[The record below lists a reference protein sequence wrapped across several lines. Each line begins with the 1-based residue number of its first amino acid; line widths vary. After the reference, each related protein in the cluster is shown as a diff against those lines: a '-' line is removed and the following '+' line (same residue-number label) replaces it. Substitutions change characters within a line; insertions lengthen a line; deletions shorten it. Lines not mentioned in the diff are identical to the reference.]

1 MKTESNFRD
10 IKEIS
15 MSDNDF
21 REVID
26 GEENKE
32 PTASDNNLHTTDA
45 ESAEVVTGTT
55 EEKSDEKK
63 DDEYEEICYI
73 CHRPEHIA
81 GKMIKIP
88 NSISICH
95 DCMQRTFDS
104 MNGTGFPMGDMMNM
118 GSFNNM
124 NLDKMPNISM
134 INLSDLQNM
143 MGGMPNSQKIKKK
156 KPKEERK
163 PEIDIHA
170 IPAPHKIKASLDEY
184 VVGQEHAKKSCPWQF
199 TIITRELHLMCRTVW
214 KSKNPTCS

>member
-1 MKTESNFRD
+1 
-10 IKEIS
+10 

-104 MNGTGFPMGDMMNM
+104 MNGTGFNG
-118 GSFNNM
+118 
-124 NLDKMPNISM
+124 
-134 INLSDLQNM
+134 
-143 MGGMPNSQKIKKK
+143 
-156 KPKEERK
+156 RY
-163 PEIDIHA
+163 
-170 IPAPHKIKASLDEY
+170 DEH
-184 VVGQEHAKKSCPWQF
+184 GKF
-199 TIITRELHLMCRTVW
+199 
-214 KSKNPTCS
+214 

>member
-1 MKTESNFRD
+1 
-10 IKEIS
+10 

-32 PTASDNNLHTTDA
+32 PAASDNNLHTTEA
-45 ESAEVVTGTT
+45 ESAEVVNTT
-55 EEKSDEKK
+55 ADAQESDEKK

-156 KPKEERK
+156 K
-163 PEIDIHA
+163 
-170 IPAPHKIKASLDEY
+170 
-184 VVGQEHAKKSCPWQF
+184 
-199 TIITRELHLMCRTVW
+199 
-214 KSKNPTCS
+214 

>member
-1 MKTESNFRD
+1 
-10 IKEIS
+10 

-104 MNGTGFPMGDMMNM
+104 MEWYRIPNG
-118 GSFNNM
+118 
-124 NLDKMPNISM
+124 
-134 INLSDLQNM
+134 
-143 MGGMPNSQKIKKK
+143 
-156 KPKEERK
+156 RY
-163 PEIDIHA
+163 
-170 IPAPHKIKASLDEY
+170 DEH
-184 VVGQEHAKKSCPWQF
+184 GKF
-199 TIITRELHLMCRTVW
+199 
-214 KSKNPTCS
+214 